1 VKLGDQPLPTAKNG
15 VAVMGSVIS
24 THVVDV
30 IHLLPP
36 WVTGLARNTEKI
48 VDFMEISN
56 K

>member
-1 VKLGDQPLPTAKNG
+1 MVETLIGN
-15 VAVMGSVIS
+15 
-24 THVVDV
+24 DV
-30 IHLLPP
+30 IAHPERATDVLPP